1 MARLFG
7 YKRAHSAARKAGNT
21 VQDSIEVIATLPCT
35 ALNAMLH
42 SHVGKPD
49 DHIAFAANHMESLGC
64 GAWES
69 SDTATNRHSN
79 TIQSKGTQR
88 K

>member
-1 MARLFG
+1 
-7 YKRAHSAARKAGNT
+7 
-21 VQDSIEVIATLPCT
+21 
-35 ALNAMLH
+35 MLH